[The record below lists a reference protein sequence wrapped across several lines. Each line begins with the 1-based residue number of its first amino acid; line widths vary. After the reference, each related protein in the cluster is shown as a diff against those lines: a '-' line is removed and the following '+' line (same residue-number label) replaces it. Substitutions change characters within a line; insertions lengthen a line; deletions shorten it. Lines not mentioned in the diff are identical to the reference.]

1 MPVQYA
7 FYGTPTSESLDRFAK
22 LIGGALEG
30 VGFTSTNGDAQ
41 DANLVI
47 SLLDLD
53 DPKPFRRRGTIP
65 NGVRTLEI

>member
-1 MPVQYA
+1 MLVQYA

-30 VGFTSTNGDAQ
+30 VGFTSTNGDAE

-53 DPKPFRRRGTIP
+53 SPPKPFRRMRGP
-65 NGVRTLEI
+65 DL